1 MTQGMGNRE
10 SGIAKATAGSA
21 PLLTIPY
28 SRFPIPA
35 RGVRA

>member
-1 MTQGMGNRE
+1 MTPGLGIRE

-28 SRFPIPA
+28 SRLPIPA
-35 RGVRA
+35 RGARA